1 MGPAPELAIRLEG
14 IAKVF
19 GGRAALSDVDLDIP
33 TGSYVA
39 VMGANGAGKSTLLRV
54 IAGLAT
60 PTAGRIS
67 VGGVDMRRAGP
78 RLRAQIGLAGHE
90 PMLYPDL
97 TARENLR
104 FHARLFGVPDPG
116 RAAEEAADL
125 MDVGHALDEPVR
137 TLSRGTVQRVALAR
151 AIAHRPRVLLLDEP
165 YTGLDELASLSLADL
180 LERWHAPDRVVLVTL
195 HDVSRA
201 ITDPDRVIVLSR
213 GRVVLDRIARAS
225 RDLAGDYLRVL
236 RVEATT

>member
-1 MGPAPELAIRLEG
+1 
-14 IAKVF
+14 
-19 GGRAALSDVDLDIP
+19 
-33 TGSYVA
+33 
-39 VMGANGAGKSTLLRV
+39 
-54 IAGLAT
+54 
-60 PTAGRIS
+60 
-67 VGGVDMRRAGP
+67 
-78 RLRAQIGLAGHE
+78 
-90 PMLYPDL
+90 
-97 TARENLR
+97 
-104 FHARLFGVPDPG
+104 
-116 RAAEEAADL
+116 
-125 MDVGHALDEPVR
+125 
-137 TLSRGTVQRVALAR
+137 VALAR

-213 GRVVLDRIARAS
+213 GRVVLDQTARAS